1 MPAGVAAPTMDTRP
15 KRELPMLCTH
25 TCPSLP
31 SQEAL
36 TDAGRAK
43 PYSSEV
49 LESHPSPFDTSTH
62 VWLRGTQA
70 TRRGGSENP
79 HFPAPQAP
87 KHCRPRHQEPG
98 EARGELLKAHLTA
111 MRPLATLHPAPNPPT
126 GPSAKCLAL
135 GTRGGKRALAQGQ
148 TPKCPVTPQATSQ
161 VVIPST
167 GLLRGQEGG
176 EGGS

>member
-1 MPAGVAAPTMDTRP
+1 MPAGVAAPTMDTRA
-15 KRELPMLCTH
+15 KRELPVLCTH

-49 LESHPSPFDTSTH
+49 LESHPSPFVTSTH
-62 VWLRGTQA
+62 VRLRGTQ
-70 TRRGGSENP
+70 TRRRGSRETP

-87 KHCRPRHQEPG
+87 KHCRPWHQELG
-98 EARGELLKAHLTA
+98 EARGELLEAHLTA
-111 MRPLATLHPAPNPPT
+111 TRPLATLHPVPNPPT

-135 GTRGGKRALAQGQ
+135 GTRGGKKGSCPGPDPKVPCHSSGHQSGGHSKHRVVGRAG
-148 TPKCPVTPQATSQ
+148 
-161 VVIPST
+161 
-167 GLLRGQEGG
+167 RR
-176 EGGS
+176 